1 MASAA
6 ACAVVAQEVEVVEVD
21 GGPPMLDGGLPE
33 FEIDD
38 EPPMGLTDVASVFPF
53 AGPFAPNQK
62 DGTPGDRFLHETLG
76 GIDRTFLEQLMPV
89 LQARWPTAA
98 HPCGAD
104 VSKLCPHA
112 DVPLHCLGT
121 NAGKLTK
128 ECKQEI
134 RHTVPYVCEDEIHRF
149 CEDDLEVGIIPCLE
163 KKGVE
168 LSPDC
173 AGAIIAAKH
182 AISSLSTSQRK
193 AQEKMAPVGQPKSA
207 KEKARDERLAKSKA
221 PKDAAKCPAGWEG
234 PKGKGCCTRRW
245 SLACDATCSAKAC
258 AAASG
263 GWEFKWLDFRHHPY
277 TCCPKTVDHGSKYIG
292 GQPMCPKGWYVENKR
307 LGHCCRRPW
316 TWGCGEFCAEEQ
328 CSMQH
333 GFEWHK
339 VNPAKDHYRCCPDA
353 FPGVEPVGP
362 DAPSKADAAEHAAK
376 HGPAAAKPDRGVA
389 GTRSHAE
396 QEEAFAESL
405 PGASWPLDLGAGHA
419 AGALVASIC
428 VVALFLRRVF
438 GSSSEMKEL

>member
-1 MASAA
+1 M
-6 ACAVVAQEVEVVEVD
+6 EIVEVD
-21 GGPPMLDGGLPE
+21 GGEPPMLDGGLPE

-53 AGPFAPNQK
+53 AGPFSPQP
-62 DGTPGDRFLHETLG
+62 DGTPGDRYLHETLG
-76 GIDRTFLEQLMPV
+76 DIDRGFLEQLMPV
-89 LQARWPTAA
+89 LKARWPTDD
-98 HPCGAD
+98 HPCGRD
-104 VSKLCPHA
+104 VGKYCPHE
-112 DVPLHCLGT
+112 DIPLQCLGK
-121 NAGKLTK
+121 NAEKLSK

-134 RHTVPYVCEDEIHRF
+134 RHTVPYVCENEIHRF

-182 AISSLSTSQRK
+182 AISSLSASQRK
-193 AQEKMAPVGQPKSA
+193 AHEKMASPGQPKSA
-207 KEKARDERLAKSKA
+207 KEKAREERLSKNK
-221 PKDAAKCPAGWEG
+221 PPQNAAKCMAGWEG
-234 PKGKGCCTRRW
+234 PKAKGCCTRRW
-245 SLACDATCSAKAC
+245 SLTCDSTCSAKAC
-258 AAASG
+258 AAG

-277 TCCPKTVDHGSKYIG
+277 TCCPKAVDHGSKYIG
-292 GQPMCPKGWYVENKR
+292 GQPMCPKGWYVENKK

-328 CSMQH
+328 CSMQQ
-333 GFEWHK
+333 GFQWHK
-339 VNPAKDHYRCCPDA
+339 VNPAKDHYRCCPTSD
-353 FPGVEPVGP
+353 VEPVGP
-362 DAPSKADAAEHAAK
+362 DAPSVADAAEHAAK
-376 HGPAAAKPDRGVA
+376 HGKAPPAATVA
-389 GTRSHAE
+389 GTRSHAAE

-405 PGASWPLDLGAGHA
+405 PGATWSLDLGPGHA
-419 AGALVASIC
+419 AGALVASVC